1 MSLRDG
7 VCLPRPGC
15 EPAAVA
21 RNERCKFQGLRFR
34 FLQLSPP
41 YCSTPPVLSW
51 QTCTGL
57 YKHETHECRVLT
69 VDAEGLVDCEEAE
82 VRQHGGDRFVGDS
95 KSAASKMQLVPTLKE
110 HFLK

>member
-21 RNERCKFQGLRFR
+21 RHERCKFQGLRFR

-82 VRQHGGDRFVGDS
+82 VRKHGD
-95 KSAASKMQLVPTLKE
+95 ASPIN
-110 HFLK
+110 F